1 MPWARARLLPGT
13 SPNRSFSMKHAPT
26 AYPVHELIRKR
37 WSPRAFASYPVAPE
51 TLNQLFEAASWAPS
65 AMNEQPWRYLYAH
78 HADQEAFQ
86 KMVDCLLPGNQ
97 PWARH
102 APLLLLALAK
112 MHYDNGTPNGA
123 ALHDLGMAN
132 ANLML
137 EATALGLHG
146 HFMGGFDRAKA
157 AEIFQLP
164 DTLQPVV
171 MLALGYLGDAEQLE
185 EPFLSREK
193 APRQRKPIHE
203 IAFQHTLP
211 S

>member
-1 MPWARARLLPGT
+1 
-13 SPNRSFSMKHAPT
+13 MKHAPT
-26 AYPVHELIRKR
+26 TYPVHDLIRKR

-51 TLNQLFEAASWAPS
+51 TLNQVFEAASWAAS
-65 AMNEQPWRYLYAH
+65 AMNEQPWRYVYAH
-78 HADQEAFQ
+78 HADTEAFQ

-102 APLLLLALAK
+102 APVLVLALAK
-112 MHYDNGTPNGA
+112 TDLGNGTPNGA

-146 HFMGGFDRAKA
+146 HFMGGFDRDKA
-157 AEIFQLP
+157 RQAFQLP
-164 DTLQPVV
+164 ENLQPVV
-171 MLALGYLGDAEQLE
+171 MLALGYLGEAEQLE

-193 APRQRKPIHE
+193 APRQRNPL
-203 IAFQHTLP
+203 ADFTFHTQLP

>member
-1 MPWARARLLPGT
+1 
-13 SPNRSFSMKHAPT
+13 MKHAPT
-26 AYPVHELIRKR
+26 TYPVLETIRKR

-51 TLNQLFEAASWAPS
+51 TLNQAFEAASWAAS
-65 AMNEQPWRYLYAH
+65 AMNAQPWRYLYAH

-102 APLLLLALAK
+102 APVLVLTLAET
-112 MHYDNGTPNGA
+112 HYANGNPNTS

-132 ANLML
+132 ANLLL

-146 HFMGGFDRAKA
+146 HFMGGFDPARTK
-157 AEIFQLP
+157 ELFQLP
-164 DTLQPVV
+164 DSLQPVAF
-171 MLALGYLGDAEQLE
+171 LALGYLGEAEQLE

-193 APRQRKPIHE
+193 AARQRKPISE
-203 IAFQHTLP
+203 IAFHRQL